1 MTTAPL
7 SSPPW
12 PAPALERPRPP
23 YGMAAGVS
31 VGALILYILT
41 LAPTTQFWDAS
52 EYITAAHALGI
63 PHPPGNPFFVI
74 VAHVWG
80 LLPLG
85 ADYAQRINLL
95 AAVTSA
101 LSAGLWF
108 LIGERWLRETGIPE
122 TWRRVAA
129 LAGALV
135 GATVF
140 TVWNQS
146 VANEKVYT
154 ISVLSI
160 ALILWLTIRW
170 ADQPPETRSDNLLVL
185 IVYLLALTAT
195 NQLMGL
201 LVAPAVLVYVLTTDA
216 RALLRPRFWAAALVV
231 AVVGL
236 SVNLFIPIRAQL
248 DPYMNQGD
256 AWTWPNLRAVIA
268 REQFAKP
275 SVFANPMYPP
285 GEDNPGRTLELIV
298 QQMLNYT
305 QYLSWQFGRDWSRL
319 TERLLTVVFGL
330 VGLLGA
336 LRHWGVFR
344 HWRADRRSALAMTTL
359 IVTVSVALVFYL
371 NFKWGYSQPYSSAGL
386 PHEVRE
392 RDYFFIASFAVWG
405 IWVGMGLAA
414 IAEALAARIGSGPSP
429 NRAWQFAAPVFLVA
443 IIPLLGNRLTA
454 SRKGETVA
462 RDFAR
467 DLLASVDPYALVVT
481 TGDND
486 TFPLWH
492 AQEVEGFRRDVS
504 VMVLSLANTNWYL
517 SQLQRRK
524 PVPYPGVPAPTVPWM
539 SQYYLGVPPATDT
552 LPQYVVLQGAV
563 TGSLGRINIQL
574 DPAALGRPYIDRSE
588 LALFQIIRD
597 QAGKRPIYLSTSTG
611 NTGEQLGLGA
621 YLVGEGLVRRLSP
634 SPVVANDSIQLLEGR
649 GFVNVPRTKRLAFE
663 VYSGGKSAA
672 RRRPRGWVDA
682 PSQNSLIGYV
692 FVYDTIAAALRE
704 REPALATRA
713 LAVRDSIL
721 ANTTY
726 SIQ

>member
-7 SSPPW
+7 SPPASP
-12 PAPALERPRPP
+12 ALALERPRPP

-101 LSAGLWF
+101 FSAGLWF
-108 LIGERWLRETGIPE
+108 LIAERWLRETGIPE

-201 LVAPAVLVYVLTTDA
+201 LVAPAVLVYVVMTDA

-231 AVVGL
+231 AAVGL
-236 SVNLFIPIRAQL
+236 SVNLFIPIRALL

-256 AWTWPNLRAVIA
+256 AWTWSNFRAVIG

-275 SVFANPMYPP
+275 SIFANPMYPP
-285 GEDNPGRTLELIV
+285 EENPGRTLVLIV
-298 QQMLNYT
+298 QQMLNYA
-305 QYLSWQFGRDWSRL
+305 QYLTWQFGRDWSEL
-319 TERLLTVVFGL
+319 TERLLTVVFGA

-336 LRHWGVFR
+336 FR

-371 NFKWGYSQPYSSAGL
+371 NFKWGYSQPYSSPAL

-414 IAEALAARIGSGPSP
+414 IAEALAARIGGGGGSAPH
-429 NRAWQFAAPVFLVA
+429 RAWQFAAPVFVIA

-524 PVPYPGVPAPTVPWM
+524 PVPYPGVPAPTEPWM
-539 SQYYLGVPPATDT
+539 SQTYLGAPPPTDT

-574 DPAALGRPYIDRSE
+574 DPAVLGRPYLDRSE

-611 NTGEQLGLGA
+611 NTGEQLGLGR

-672 RRRPRGWVDA
+672 RKRPRGWVDT

-726 SIQ
+726 ALQ

>member
-1 MTTAPL
+1 
-7 SSPPW
+7 
-12 PAPALERPRPP
+12 
-23 YGMAAGVS
+23 MAAGVS

-108 LIGERWLRETGIPE
+108 LIGERWLGETGIPE

-185 IVYLLALTAT
+185 IVYLLALTVT

-216 RALLRPRFWAAALVV
+216 RVLLRPRFWAAALVV
-231 AVVGL
+231 AAVGL

-285 GEDNPGRTLELIV
+285 GEDNPGRTLVLIV
-298 QQMLNYT
+298 QQMRNYA
-305 QYLSWQFGRDWSRL
+305 QYLTWQFGRDWSEL
-319 TERLLTVVFGL
+319 TERLLTVLFGA

-336 LRHWGVFR
+336 FR

-386 PHEVRE
+386 AHEVRE

-414 IAEALAARIGSGPSP
+414 IAEALAARIGSGPP
-429 NRAWQFAAPVFLVA
+429 PRRAWQFAAPVFIVA

-467 DLLASVDPYALVVT
+467 DLLASVDPYAVVVT

-524 PVPYPGVPAPTVPWM
+524 PVPYPGVPAPTEPWM
-539 SQYYLGVPPATDT
+539 SQYYLGAPPATDT
-552 LPQYVVLQGAV
+552 LPQYVLLPGAV

-611 NTGEQLGLGA
+611 NTGEQLGLSA
-621 YLVGEGLVRRLSP
+621 YLVGEGLVRRVMP
-634 SPVVANDSIQLLEGR
+634 APVVANDSIQLLEGR

-672 RRRPRGWVDA
+672 RRRPRGWVDT

-726 SIQ
+726 AIQ

>member
-7 SSPPW
+7 SPP
-12 PAPALERPRPP
+12 PSPALDSPRPP

-95 AAVTSA
+95 AALTSA

-185 IVYLLALTAT
+185 IVYLLALTVT

-216 RALLRPRFWAAALVV
+216 RVLLRPRFWAAALVV
-231 AVVGL
+231 AAVGL

-285 GEDNPGRTLELIV
+285 GEDNPGRTLVLIV
-298 QQMLNYT
+298 QQMRNYA
-305 QYLSWQFGRDWSRL
+305 QYLTWQFGRDWSEL
-319 TERLLTVVFGL
+319 TERLLTVLFGA

-336 LRHWGVFR
+336 FR

-386 PHEVRE
+386 AHEVRE

-414 IAEALAARIGSGPSP
+414 IAEALAARIGSGPP
-429 NRAWQFAAPVFLVA
+429 PRRAGQFAAPVFLVA

-467 DLLASVDPYALVVT
+467 DLLASVDPYAVVVT

-524 PVPYPGVPAPTVPWM
+524 PVPYPGVPAPTEPWM
-539 SQYYLGVPPATDT
+539 SQYYLGAPPATDT
-552 LPQYVVLQGAV
+552 LPQYVLLPGAV

-611 NTGEQLGLGA
+611 NTGEQLGLSA
-621 YLVGEGLVRRLSP
+621 YLVGEGLVRRVMP
-634 SPVVANDSIQLLEGR
+634 APVVANDSIQLLEGR

-672 RRRPRGWVDA
+672 RRRPRGWVDT

-726 SIQ
+726 AIQ

>member
-7 SSPPW
+7 SPP
-12 PAPALERPRPP
+12 PSPALDSPRPP

-95 AAVTSA
+95 AALTSA

-216 RALLRPRFWAAALVV
+216 RVLLRPRFWAAALVV
-231 AVVGL
+231 AAVGL

-285 GEDNPGRTLELIV
+285 GEDNPGRTLVLIV
-298 QQMLNYT
+298 QQMRNYA
-305 QYLSWQFGRDWSRL
+305 QYLTWQFGRDWSEL
-319 TERLLTVVFGL
+319 TERLLTVLFGA

-336 LRHWGVFR
+336 FR

-386 PHEVRE
+386 AHEVRE

-414 IAEALAARIGSGPSP
+414 IAEALAARIGSGPP
-429 NRAWQFAAPVFLVA
+429 PRRAWQFAAPVFLVA

-467 DLLASVDPYALVVT
+467 DLLASVDPYAVVVT

-524 PVPYPGVPAPTVPWM
+524 PVPYPGVPAPTEPWM
-539 SQYYLGVPPATDT
+539 SQYYLGAPPATDT
-552 LPQYVVLQGAV
+552 LPQYVLLPGAV

-588 LALFQIIRD
+588 LALFQIIKD

-611 NTGEQLGLGA
+611 NTGEQLGLSA
-621 YLVGEGLVRRLSP
+621 YLVGEGLVRRVMP
-634 SPVVANDSIQLLEGR
+634 APVVANDSIQLLEGR

-672 RRRPRGWVDA
+672 RRRPRGWVDT

-692 FVYDTIAAALRE
+692 FVYDTIAAALRD

-726 SIQ
+726 AIQ

>member
-1 MTTAPL
+1 MTTAPPSL
-7 SSPPW
+7 SAPPS
-12 PAPALERPRPP
+12 PALDRPRPP
-23 YGMAAGVS
+23 YLMAAGVS
-31 VGALILYILT
+31 IGALILYVLT

-52 EYITAAHALGI
+52 EYIAAAHALGI

-74 VAHVWG
+74 VAHVWA

-85 ADYAQRINLL
+85 AEYAQRINLL

-101 LSAGLWF
+101 ISAGLWF

-122 TWRRVAA
+122 AWRRVAA

-170 ADQPPETRSDNLLVL
+170 ADEPRETRSDNLLVV

-201 LVAPAVLVYVLTTDA
+201 LVGPAVLVYVLATDA
-216 RALLRPRFWAAALVV
+216 QALLRPRFLVAALVV
-231 AVVGL
+231 AVIGL
-236 SVNLFIPIRAQL
+236 SVNLFIPIRAHL

-256 AWTWPNLRAVIA
+256 AWTWPNFRAVIA

-285 GEDNPGRTLELIV
+285 DADNPGRTLVLIV
-298 QQMLNYT
+298 QQMANYA
-305 QYLSWQFGRDWSRL
+305 QYLTWQFGRDWSEL
-319 TERLLTVVFGL
+319 TQRLLTVLFGSVGL
-330 VGLLGA
+330 VGA
-336 LRHWGVFR
+336 FR

-359 IVTVSVALVFYL
+359 VVTVSVALVFYL

-386 PHEVRE
+386 AHEVRE

-414 IAEALAARIGSGPSP
+414 IAEALAARIGSAPL
-429 NRAWQFAAPVFLVA
+429 RAWRFAAPVFVIAL
-443 IIPLLGNRLTA
+443 IPLVGNRLTA

-492 AQEVEGFRRDVS
+492 AQEVEGIRRDVS

-524 PVPYPGVPAPTVPWM
+524 PVPYPGVPAPTEPWM
-539 SQYYLGVPPATDT
+539 SQYYLSAPPPADT

-563 TGSLGRINIQL
+563 TGALGKINIQL
-574 DPAALGRPYIDRSE
+574 DPNVLGRPYIDRSE
-588 LALFQIIRD
+588 LALFQIIKD

-611 NTGEQLGLGA
+611 NIGEQLGLSA
-621 YLVGEGLVRRLSP
+621 YLVGEGLVRRLMP
-634 SPVVANDSIQLLEGR
+634 APVVPNDSIQLLQGR

-663 VYSGGKSAA
+663 VYSGGKAAA

-692 FVYDTIAAALRE
+692 FVYDTIAAALKE

-726 SIQ
+726 ANQR